1 MTARRFRAVLAV
13 GVAFCFFAAIPLAGQ
28 AAPGDLD
35 SSFGVSGKV
44 TTAIGT
50 SSDDAWAVAI
60 QSDGRLVAAGT
71 CYIDSTADFCL
82 ARYNTDGSLDTSFDG
97 DGKVTTAIT
106 DGTDEAKAVF
116 AQSGGKVVIAGRC
129 TELSGV
135 THFCLARYNSDGSL
149 DTSFGAAGKVT
160 TPVILANDYLNGAA
174 IQADGKIVAAGYCA
188 TAGALNYFCLARYN
202 SDGSLDTSFDGD
214 GRVVTAFPGYQP
226 SDVAYAV
233 IVQSNAKIVAAGYCD
248 DNANAIH
255 DGCLARY
262 NSDGSLDTS
271 FGTDGKVMT
280 SLHGPAY
287 SFYTYF
293 RAATI
298 QGDGKLV
305 AAGVC
310 SNPTGFD
317 FCLARY
323 NSDGSL
329 DTSFGTDGLV
339 DTAIDGRDEAWAVS
353 VGTGGKIVAAGD
365 CATNSSYSHFC
376 LARYNSDGS
385 LDTSFDGDG
394 KVTTPIGLQD
404 QLRGMAVQGDGRIVV
419 AGGCVFLP
427 AADFCLARYGSEPT
441 DQTPPT
447 SGAAVLPTANA
458 AGWNNS
464 DATVTWNWADEAG
477 GSGIDSAN
485 CTTSSVSSGEGT
497 IILNATCRDLA
508 GNTGNTSYTVKVDK
522 TTPTITAAATSP
534 PNGLNGWYTSD
545 VVVHYTCADS
555 LSGIPAG
562 TCPADQTLT
571 SEGSSVSAPAPTV
584 TDAAGNTSNA
594 SNVVTVKIDKMA
606 PTLAPTVS
614 PTPVVL
620 NGTATATANATDLL
634 SGIRSQ
640 SCGALD
646 TWTVGTKS
654 VSCTAMDNA
663 GNSTTESV
671 GYQVS
676 YGFSGFLSPVNNPN
690 TVNTGRAGRT
700 YPVKWQLRD
709 ASGNF
714 ISALGAV
721 VGVLV
726 RSTSCSAFTNDP
738 TDALEA
744 QATGGTSLRYDSTA
758 NQYVYNWATPGRGC
772 YTLFLRLDS
781 GQVFPAFF
789 NLS

>member
-1 MTARRFRAVLAV
+1 MA
-13 GVAFCFFAAIPLAGQ
+13 
-28 AAPGDLD
+28 
-35 SSFGVSGKV
+35 
-44 TTAIGT
+44 
-50 SSDDAWAVAI
+50 
-60 QSDGRLVAAGT
+60 
-71 CYIDSTADFCL
+71 
-82 ARYNTDGSLDTSFDG
+82 
-97 DGKVTTAIT
+97 
-106 DGTDEAKAVF
+106 
-116 AQSGGKVVIAGRC
+116 
-129 TELSGV
+129 
-135 THFCLARYNSDGSL
+135 
-149 DTSFGAAGKVT
+149 T
-160 TPVILANDYLNGAA
+160 TPILANDYMNGAA

-214 GRVVTAFPGYQP
+214 GRVVTAFAGYQP

-233 IVQSNAKIVAAGYCD
+233 AIQSDGKVVAAGYCD
-248 DNANAIH
+248 DNPNAIH

-271 FGTDGKVMT
+271 FSTDGKVTT
-280 SLHGPAY
+280 SLQGSGFGP
-287 SFYTYF
+287 YTRF
-293 RAATI
+293 HAATI
-298 QGDGKLV
+298 QGDGKIV

-310 SNPTGFD
+310 SNPAGFD

-323 NSDGSL
+323 NSGGSL
-329 DTSFGTDGLV
+329 DTSFDADGLV
-339 DTAIDGRDEAWAVS
+339 DTAIDGRDEAWAVA
-353 VGTGGKIVAAGD
+353 VETDGKIVAAGD

-376 LARYNSDGS
+376 LARYNSGGS

-394 KVTTPIGLQD
+394 KVTTTIGLQD

-427 AADFCLARYGSEPT
+427 ASDFCLARYGSQPA
-441 DQTPPT
+441 DQAPPT
-447 SGAAVLPTANA
+447 SGAAVLPAANA
-458 AGWNNS
+458 AGWNSSNV
-464 DATVTWNWADEAG
+464 TVTWNWADEPG
-477 GSGIDSAN
+477 GSGIDLAN
-485 CTTSSVSSGEGT
+485 CTNSSVSSGEGT
-497 IILNATCRDLA
+497 ILLNATCQDLA
-508 GNTGNTSYTVKVDK
+508 SNIGSDSYTVNVD
-522 TTPTITAAATSP
+522 TTAPTISAAATGSP
-534 PNGLNGWYTSD
+534 DGLDGWYSSD
-545 VVVHYTCADS
+545 VAVHYTCTDS

-584 TDAAGNTSNA
+584 TDAAGNTSGV
-594 SNVVTVKIDKMA
+594 SNVVTVKIDKTA

-614 PTPVVL
+614 PTPVAL

-634 SGIRSQ
+634 SGIFSQ

-646 TWTVGTKS
+646 TSTVGTKS

-676 YGFSGFLSPVNNPN
+676 YGFSGFLAPVNNPN

-714 ISALGAV
+714 ISALSAV
-721 VGVLV
+721 VGVQV
-726 RSTSCSAFTNDP
+726 RSTSCSAFTSDP

-744 QATGGTSLRYDSTA
+744 QTTGGTSLRYDSTA
-758 NQYVYNWATPGRGC
+758 SQYVYNWATPSRGC